1 MTLIIDK
8 NLELYRTKLNKKMK
22 HILEI
27 ISGGNIDLNQT
38 KNSIMSVLK
47 KFEGINI
54 LNFSK
59 FIDDFI
65 NRKNFQKH
73 LIFLMKKKKH

>member
-1 MTLIIDK
+1 
-8 NLELYRTKLNKKMK
+8 MK

-38 KNSIMSVLK
+38 ENSIMSVLK

-54 LNFSK
+54 LNFSR
-59 FIDDFI
+59 FIDAYISKEEFI
-65 NRKNFQKH
+65 EIFNILREEDKEIIQKENA
-73 LIFLMKKKKH
+73 

>member
-1 MTLIIDK
+1 MSLIINKDIDYYK
-8 NLELYRTKLNKKMK
+8 EKINKKVK

-38 KNSIMSVLK
+38 ENSIMSVLK

-59 FIDDFI
+59 FIDNFI
-65 NRKNFQKH
+65 
-73 LIFLMKKKKH
+73 

>member
-1 MTLIIDK
+1 
-8 NLELYRTKLNKKMK
+8 MK

-38 KNSIMSVLK
+38 ENSIMSVLK

-54 LNFSK
+54 LNFSR
-59 FIDDFI
+59 FIDAFI
-65 NRKNFQKH
+65 SREEFIEIFNILREEDKVIIQKENF
-73 LIFLMKKKKH
+73 LIIKLF